1 MRTSQLL
8 FAASLV
14 AGAAVAAFAAC
25 SSTPAVT
32 VVHGPPQEQVKG
44 DTIRLRHGAQEPY
57 VGIPGG
63 FFVVRTRDDWRYVW
77 QDKPGGAPPLPPTL
91 DLERQMLL
99 LGISDDKGAVGMK
112 IERAVDTGEVVHV
125 WVKEIK
131 TGEGCRTKHERA
143 AFDAAVAPR
152 LDKPVRFYVQEERGD
167 SCGQPPTAGV
177 ECRIGDAKAWSARL
191 TAQPGDKIECELT
204 SDARGRYPIV
214 DRVLSLGELPG
225 GTSAKLAYA
234 KGPTRGS
241 FSVDVFGAY
250 TVRAEVTDEIGRKGV
265 GTAKIEAVPPKTK
278 DVLVQLVWTNFDV
291 SDDPEAFPRA
301 KLRAFDPA
309 TQRACSA
316 ETPDPSLCQ
325 ATAHGAYT
333 VMTLKAAA
341 RKLPLSVEYVDE
353 RVEKGP
359 LVCVQLY
366 REGARTD
373 ETCDRAHRNPD
384 ERWNTGLVDL
394 ATGKFVAASA
404 ADAGA
409 DAAADAEA
417 ADAAPEAAAKPAKP
431 AAKDAGAKKK

>member
-8 FAASLV
+8 SAASPV
-14 AGAAVAAFAAC
+14 AVAALAAFAAC

-44 DTIRLRHGAQEPY
+44 DSIRLRHGAQEPY

-63 FFVVRTRDDWRYVW
+63 FFVVRTRDDWRYLW
-77 QDKPGGAPPLPPTL
+77 QDKAGGTPRLPPTL

-99 LGISDDKGAVGMK
+99 LGISDAKDTIAMK
-112 IERAVDTGEVVHV
+112 IERAVDTGELVNV

-131 TGEGCRTKHERA
+131 TGEGCRTKHERP

-225 GTSAKLAYA
+225 GTSAKLAYE
-234 KGPTRGS
+234 KGPTRGT

-278 DVLVQLVWTNFDV
+278 DVVVQLVWTNFDV

-301 KLRAFDPA
+301 KLRVEDPA
-309 TQRACSA
+309 TRRVCSA
-316 ETPDPSLCQ
+316 ETPDPPLCQ
-325 ATAHGAYT
+325 AKAHGSYT
-333 VMTLKAAA
+333 VMTLKAGE
-341 RKLPLSVEYVDE
+341 RKLPLSVDYVDE
-353 RVEKGP
+353 RVDKGP

-373 ETCDRAHRNPD
+373 EACDRAHRNPD
-384 ERWNTGLVDL
+384 EHWDAGVVDL
-394 ATGKFVAASA
+394 ATGKFVAASPK
-404 ADAGA
+404 DAGTDA
-409 DAAADAEA
+409 APAAAPDAALDAAADA
-417 ADAAPEAAAKPAKP
+417 AP
-431 AAKDAGAKKK
+431 KKKK